1 MGVVG
6 VYLCTLSVR
15 PPPLHRYL
23 FVNELIKLQPQTIN
37 GNAVETV
44 SAREL
49 HTFLEVGR
57 DFSTWIKDRISKY
70 EFVENTDYIMLPKTG
85 ELENKGLQGKIEY
98 FVTLDMAKQLA
109 MVENNEKG
117 MQVRKYFIECEKKL
131 NSTTT
136 TQVQVVGK
144 AEDATRAA
152 LLLSQHLNLKG
163 PALETFLVTTVERII
178 GVEIPYRPLIEQRT
192 YSAAEI
198 GDVLGISANK
208 VGRIANA
215 HGLKTDD
222 CGMLYLSKSQH
233 GPKQVE
239 TWRYYDCAIDRFK
252 SILENE

>member
-1 MGVVG
+1 M
-6 VYLCTLSVR
+6 
-15 PPPLHRYL
+15 
-23 FVNELIKLQPQTIN
+23 NELIKLQPQTIN
-37 GNAVETV
+37 GNTIETV

-49 HTFLEVGR
+49 HEFLGNG
-57 DFSTWIKDRISKY
+57 DMFANWIKHRVEKY
-70 EFVENTDYIMLPKTG
+70 GFVENQDFISFLVATKKPNGGRPSQEYYI
-85 ELENKGLQGKIEY
+85 
-98 FVTLDMAKQLA
+98 TLDMAKQLA

-152 LLLSQHLNLKG
+152 LLLSQHLNIKG
-163 PALETFLVTTVERII
+163 PALETFLVTTVENII

-192 YSAAEI
+192 YSAKEL

-222 CGMLYLSKSQH
+222 YGVLYLSKSQH

>member
-1 MGVVG
+1 MS
-6 VYLCTLSVR
+6 T
-15 PPPLHRYL
+15 
-23 FVNELIKLQPQTIN
+23 NELIPLQPQTIN

-44 SAREL
+44 NAKEL
-49 HTFLEVGR
+49 HEFLEVR
-57 DFSTWIKDRISKY
+57 SKFADWIKNRISEYDFTVNQDFTTVSK
-70 EFVENTDYIMLPKTG
+70 N
-85 ELENKGLQGKIEY
+85 LENGGRSIDY
-98 FVTLDMAKQLA
+98 YITLDMAKELS
-109 MVENNEKG
+109 MVERNEKG
-117 MQVRKYFIECEKKL
+117 KQARKYFIECEKKL

-152 LLLSQHLNLKG
+152 LLLSQHLNIKG

-222 CGMLYLSKSQH
+222 YGMLYLSKSQH

-252 SILENE
+252 SILETE

>member
-1 MGVVG
+1 M
-6 VYLCTLSVR
+6 
-15 PPPLHRYL
+15 
-23 FVNELIKLQPQTIN
+23 NELIKLQPQTID

-49 HTFLEVGR
+49 HEFLESKQ
-57 DFSTWIKDRISKY
+57 DFSTWIKNRISEY
-70 EFVENTDYIMLPKTG
+70 DFVENQDFVRFHKKMEANNATL
-85 ELENKGLQGKIEY
+85 IEY
-98 FVTLDMAKQLA
+98 YVTIEMAKELA
-109 MVENNEKG
+109 MVERNDKG
-117 MQVRKYFIECEKKL
+117 KQARKYFIECEKKL

-152 LLLSQHLNLKG
+152 LLLSQHLNIKG
-163 PALETFLVTTVERII
+163 PALETFLVTTVENII

-192 YSAAEI
+192 YSAKEL

-215 HGLKTDD
+215 HGLKTDEF
-222 CGMLYLSKSQH
+222 GMLYLSKSQH

-239 TWRYYDCAIDRFK
+239 TWRYYDCAIDKFK
-252 SILENE
+252 SILEND

>member
-1 MGVVG
+1 M
-6 VYLCTLSVR
+6 
-15 PPPLHRYL
+15 
-23 FVNELIKLQPQTIN
+23 NELIPLQPQTIN

-49 HTFLEVGR
+49 HTFLGSKQ
-57 DFSTWIKDRISKY
+57 DFSTWIKNRISEY
-70 EFVENTDYIMLPKTG
+70 DFVENQDFVVFHKKM
-85 ELENKGLQGKIEY
+85 ENTAPQKNGAEKSMTYDNWQGRIEY
-98 FVTLDMAKQLA
+98 YITLDMAKELS
-109 MVENNEKG
+109 MVERNEKG
-117 MQVRKYFIECEKKL
+117 KQARKYFIECEKKL

-152 LLLSQHLNLKG
+152 LLLSQHLNIKG

-222 CGMLYLSKSQH
+222 YGMLYLSKSPH
-233 GPKQVE
+233 SDKQVE
-239 TWRYYDCAIDRFK
+239 HFRYFEKSIDKFK
-252 SILENE
+252 SILEND

>member
-1 MGVVG
+1 MVV
-6 VYLCTLSVR
+6 TEKS
-15 PPPLHRYL
+15 
-23 FVNELIKLQPQTIN
+23 ND
-37 GNAVETV
+37 
-44 SAREL
+44 
-49 HTFLEVGR
+49 GR
-57 DFSTWIKDRISKY
+57 RRRKNRISEY
-70 EFVENTDYIMLPKTG
+70 DFVENADYIMLPKTG

-98 FVTLDMAKQLA
+98 FITLDMAKQLA

-117 MQVRKYFIECEKKL
+117 KQARKYFIECEKKL

-152 LLLSQHLNLKG
+152 LLLSQHLNIKG
-163 PALETFLVTTVERII
+163 PALETFLVTTVENIT

-192 YSAAEI
+192 YSAKEL

-215 HGLKTDD
+215 HGLKTDEF
-222 CGMLYLSKSQH
+222 GMLYLSKSEH

-239 TWRYYDCAIDRFK
+239 TWRYYDCAIDKFK

>member
-1 MGVVG
+1 MTQ
-6 VYLCTLSVR
+6 LI
-15 PPPLHRYL
+15 PLHS
-23 FVNELIKLQPQTIN
+23 QTID

-49 HTFLEVGR
+49 HAFLESKQ
-57 DFSTWIKDRISKY
+57 DFSNWINNRIKQY
-70 EFVENTDYIMLPKTG
+70 NFMENQDFILVLNQQNKVSNKIIENPKNP
-85 ELENKGLQGKIEY
+85 ENKGGRPTKEY
-98 FVTLDMAKQLA
+98 FLTLDMAKELS
-109 MVENNEKG
+109 MVERTEKG
-117 MQVRKYFIECEKKL
+117 KQARQYFIECEKKL

-152 LLLSQHLNLKG
+152 LLLSQHLNIKG

-222 CGMLYLSKSQH
+222 YGMLYLSKSQH

-252 SILENE
+252 SILETE

>member
-1 MGVVG
+1 M
-6 VYLCTLSVR
+6 
-15 PPPLHRYL
+15 
-23 FVNELIKLQPQTIN
+23 NELIKLQPQTIN

-152 LLLSQHLNLKG
+152 LLLSQHLNIKG

-215 HGLKTDD
+215 HGLKTDEF
-222 CGMLYLSKSQH
+222 GMLYLSKSEH

-239 TWRYYDCAIDRFK
+239 TWRYYDCVIDKFK

>member
-1 MGVVG
+1 M
-6 VYLCTLSVR
+6 
-15 PPPLHRYL
+15 H
-23 FVNELIKLQPQTIN
+23 ELIKLQPQTIN
-37 GNAVETV
+37 NEAVETV

-49 HTFLEVGR
+49 HAFLEVGR

-70 EFVENTDYIMLPKTG
+70 EFVENTDYITLTKTG

-98 FVTLDMAKQLA
+98 FISLSMAKELA

-117 MQVRKYFIECEKKL
+117 KQARRYFIECEKKL

-152 LLLSQHLNLKG
+152 LLLSQHLNIKG

-192 YSAAEI
+192 YSAKEL

-215 HGLKTDD
+215 HGLKTDEFA
-222 CGMLYLSKSQH
+222 MLYLSKSQH

-239 TWRYYDCAIDRFK
+239 TWRYYDCAIDKFK

>member
-1 MGVVG
+1 M
-6 VYLCTLSVR
+6 
-15 PPPLHRYL
+15 
-23 FVNELIKLQPQTIN
+23 NELIPLQPQTIN

-152 LLLSQHLNLKG
+152 LLLSQHLNIKG

-222 CGMLYLSKSQH
+222 YGMLYLSKSQH

-239 TWRYYDCAIDRFK
+239 TWRYYDCAIDKFK

>member
-23 FVNELIKLQPQTIN
+23 FVNELIPLQLQTIN
-37 GNAVETV
+37 GNAIETV

-49 HTFLEVGR
+49 HAFLGSKR
-57 DFSTWIKDRISKY
+57 QFTDWIKKRIGDY
-70 EFVENTDYIMLPKTG
+70 DFVENQDFISFHKKMERVVGGTVR
-85 ELENKGLQGKIEY
+85 IEY
-98 FVTLDMAKQLA
+98 FVSVGMAKELA
-109 MVENNEKG
+109 MVENNDKG
-117 MQVRKYFIECEKKL
+117 KQARKYFIECEKKL

-152 LLLSQHLNLKG
+152 LLLSQHLNIKG

-215 HGLKTDD
+215 HGLKTDEF
-222 CGMLYLSKSQH
+222 GMLYLSKSQH

-252 SILENE
+252 SILETE

>member
-1 MGVVG
+1 M
-6 VYLCTLSVR
+6 
-15 PPPLHRYL
+15 
-23 FVNELIKLQPQTIN
+23 NELISLTQSAIN
-37 GNAVETV
+37 GELQQTV
-44 SAREL
+44 NAREL
-49 HTFLEVGR
+49 HEFLEVSSR
-57 DFSTWIKDRISKY
+57 YNDWIRNRISNY
-70 EFVENTDYIMLPKTG
+70 EFQENQDFVCLTKTLVTQTEEG
-85 ELENKGLQGKIEY
+85 REGTSAQKEHFI
-98 FVTLDMAKQLA
+98 TLDMAKELS
-109 MVENNEKG
+109 MVERNEKG
-117 MQVRKYFIECEKKL
+117 KQARKYFIECEKKL

-152 LLLSQHLNLKG
+152 LLLSQHLNIKG
-163 PALETFLVTTVERII
+163 PALEVFLVTTVENII

-192 YSAAEI
+192 YSAKEV
-198 GDVLGISANK
+198 GDMLGISANK

-222 CGMLYLSKSQH
+222 YGMLYLSKSEH

>member
-1 MGVVG
+1 MTQ
-6 VYLCTLSVR
+6 LI
-15 PPPLHRYL
+15 PL
-23 FVNELIKLQPQTIN
+23 QSQTID

-49 HTFLEVGR
+49 HAYLESKQ
-57 DFSTWIKDRISKY
+57 DFSNWIKKRIEQY
-70 EFVENTDYIMLPKTG
+70 EFVENQDYISF
-85 ELENKGLQGKIEY
+85 NKKIERVVGGTVRIEY
-98 FVTLDMAKQLA
+98 FVSVGMAKELA
-109 MVENNEKG
+109 MVENNDKG
-117 MQVRKYFIECEKKL
+117 KQARRYFIECEKKL

-152 LLLSQHLNLKG
+152 LLLSQHLNIKG
-163 PALETFLVTTVERII
+163 PALETFLVTTVENIT

-192 YSAAEI
+192 YSAKEL

-215 HGLKTDD
+215 HGLKTDEF
-222 CGMLYLSKSQH
+222 GMLYLSKSEH

-239 TWRYYDCAIDRFK
+239 TWRYYDCAIDKFK
-252 SILENE
+252 SILEND

>member
-1 MGVVG
+1 M
-6 VYLCTLSVR
+6 
-15 PPPLHRYL
+15 
-23 FVNELIKLQPQTIN
+23 NELIKLQPQTIN

-152 LLLSQHLNLKG
+152 LLLSQHLNIKG

-222 CGMLYLSKSQH
+222 YGMLYLSKSQH

-252 SILENE
+252 SILETE

>member
-1 MGVVG
+1 M
-6 VYLCTLSVR
+6 
-15 PPPLHRYL
+15 
-23 FVNELIKLQPQTIN
+23 NELIPLQPQTIN

-49 HTFLEVGR
+49 HEFLGNG
-57 DFSTWIKDRISKY
+57 DMFANWIKHRVEKY
-70 EFVENTDYIMLPKTG
+70 GFVENQDFISFLVATKKPNGGRPSQEYYI
-85 ELENKGLQGKIEY
+85 
-98 FVTLDMAKQLA
+98 TLDMAKQLA

-152 LLLSQHLNLKG
+152 LLLSQHLNIKG

-222 CGMLYLSKSQH
+222 YGMLYLSKSQH

-252 SILENE
+252 SILETE

>member
-1 MGVVG
+1 MQ
-6 VYLCTLSVR
+6 
-15 PPPLHRYL
+15 
-23 FVNELIKLQPQTIN
+23 ELIPLQLQTIN

-49 HTFLEVGR
+49 HAFLGSKR
-57 DFSTWIKDRISKY
+57 QFSDWIKNRIEQY
-70 EFVENTDYIMLPKTG
+70 DFVENQDFVCVSQKNETQRADGQIG
-85 ELENKGLQGKIEY
+85 VSVSNEY
-98 FVTLDMAKQLA
+98 FVSVGMAKELA

-152 LLLSQHLNLKG
+152 LLLSQHLNIKG
-163 PALETFLVTTVERII
+163 PALETFLVTTVENII

-192 YSAAEI
+192 YSAKEL

-215 HGLKTDD
+215 HGLKTDEF
-222 CGMLYLSKSQH
+222 GMLYLSKSQH
-233 GPKQVE
+233 SDKQVE
-239 TWRYYDCAIDRFK
+239 HFRYFEKSIDKFK
-252 SILENE
+252 AILENA

>member
-1 MGVVG
+1 M
-6 VYLCTLSVR
+6 
-15 PPPLHRYL
+15 
-23 FVNELIKLQPQTIN
+23 NELIKLQPQTIN

-152 LLLSQHLNLKG
+152 LLLSQHLNIKG

-222 CGMLYLSKSQH
+222 YGMLYLSKSQH